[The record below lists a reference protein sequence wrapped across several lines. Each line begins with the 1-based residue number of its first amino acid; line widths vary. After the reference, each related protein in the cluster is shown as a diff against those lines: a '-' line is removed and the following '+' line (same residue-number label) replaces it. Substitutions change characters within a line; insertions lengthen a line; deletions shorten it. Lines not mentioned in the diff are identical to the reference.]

1 MNVKTC
7 AKAGVRHGLHGGA
20 YQPARRLAV
29 SVRYL
34 IPCWLLLATTLLLL
48 CLCFVFV
55 LGELG
60 SLVRQR
66 IAAFYYVI

>member
-29 SVRYL
+29 SALCL
-34 IPCWLLLATTLLLL
+34 IPCWL
-48 CLCFVFV
+48 
-55 LGELG
+55 
-60 SLVRQR
+60 RHR
-66 IAAFYYVI
+66 